1 MKRLLS
7 QRAAASYCGLGVRTF
22 RLMIAEGVG
31 PRAFDPLNTRPRY
44 AVSVL
49 DEWLHERNDSQSTKA
64 ERGAA

>member
-49 DEWLHERNDSQSTKA
+49 DEWMHERDDHRKA
-64 ERGAA
+64 GAA